1 MRSMSSYASN
11 RITISEVMLP
21 SQTNVAGNVHG
32 GEIMKMMDSAAYT
45 AAQRY
50 ARANVV
56 TARVDELEFHQPIM
70 IGDLVVCTADISFV
84 GHSSME
90 VMVNVTVEDLQH
102 SSKPQHALS
111 AYFTMVALDRNMRP
125 LALKPLVLDSDEAR
139 GFFEEGKRRY
149 EEHRAR
155 RIANQKVAAG
165 KATDTLSV
173 KGKTE

>member
-1 MRSMSSYASN
+1 MSSYAKN

-32 GEIMKMMDSAAYT
+32 GEIMKIMDSAAY
-45 AAQRY
+45 AAARRY

-56 TARVDELEFHQPIM
+56 TARVDELVFHQPIM

-102 SSKPQHALS
+102 SSEPQHALS
-111 AYFTMVALDRNMRP
+111 AYFTMVALDRNQRP
-125 LALKPLVLDSDEAR
+125 LTLPPMVLDSSEAKDL
-139 GFFEEGKRRY
+139 FEEGKRRY
-149 EEHRAR
+149 EEHRIR
-155 RIANQKVAAG
+155 RLEKEKAEGKKRPAA
-165 KATDTLSV
+165 APISA
-173 KGKTE
+173 

>member
-1 MRSMSSYASN
+1 
-11 RITISEVMLP
+11 
-21 SQTNVAGNVHG
+21 
-32 GEIMKMMDSAAYT
+32 MKMMDSAAY
-45 AAQRY
+45 AAARRY

-139 GFFEEGKRRY
+139 GFFEVVQTVAVAGVSDGLRSEDGVNFKEDALDDGEEGLNLHDGNLR
-149 EEHRAR
+149 
-155 RIANQKVAAG
+155 
-165 KATDTLSV
+165 
-173 KGKTE
+173 